1 MTESNT
7 IQRNMKLIF
16 YVVIVFYILL
26 VFTYFF
32 KAPNIEDTW
41 YNDFGKSCYI
51 KVNGKYYSNVDISNF
66 RFNTL
71 YKNSD
76 VIIKTRLP
84 KKLNSSSNFVM
95 HTYMVQ
101 CYFGLC
107 RKR

>member
-32 KAPNIEDTW
+32 KAPNIDDAW
-41 YNDFGKSCYI
+41 YDDFGKSCYI

-95 HTYMVQ
+95 HT
-101 CYFGLC
+101 
-107 RKR
+107 